1 MTTIVTKMAIGYAIQ
16 KITSYTYYYGIH
28 YTVRYIG
35 TSIYC
40 GVRDRVYNFI
50 RAKPEQ
56 SDPNGLESEES
67 DDFEIIN

>member
-50 RAKPEQ
+50 RSGPTVPEIE
-56 SDPNGLESEES
+56 LEEESET